1 MRLVKKEE
9 NEYKDKEKGTR
20 KGRER
25 EGRYFKHDFHLN
37 WKRK

>member
-1 MRLVKKEE
+1 MMRLVKKEK

-25 EGRYFKHDFHLN
+25 DEKGTRKGRKQKEGI
-37 WKRK
+37 